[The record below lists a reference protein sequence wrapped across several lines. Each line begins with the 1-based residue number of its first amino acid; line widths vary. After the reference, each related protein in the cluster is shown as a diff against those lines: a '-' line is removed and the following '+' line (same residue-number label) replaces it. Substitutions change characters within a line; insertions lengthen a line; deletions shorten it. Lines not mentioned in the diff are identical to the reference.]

1 MKNII
6 RITVIVLAAVLVAT
20 VTWFAGYN
28 AGTSQTARFGDEG
41 PRGDFDFEGGEGF
54 PDGDRAGFA
63 EGGRGRGGDHDGGG
77 FSFFGLASFAR
88 TLIPITL
95 VIAGVRLAQNL
106 ISRWQRGRANKTTTI
121 PPDSSLHP
129 EPPPPTSA

>member
-6 RITVIVLAAVLVAT
+6 RITVIVLAAVLVAA

-28 AGTSQTARFGDEG
+28 AGTSQTAGFGFEG
-41 PRGDFDFEGGEGF
+41 PRGDFDFDGEGF
-54 PDGDRAGFA
+54 PDGARPDFP
-63 EGGRGRGGDHDGGG
+63 EGGRGGHHEEGG

-95 VIAGVRLAQNL
+95 VIAGVVLGQNL
-106 ISRWQRGRANKTTTI
+106 ISRWQNRGSGKSETI
-121 PPDSSLHP
+121 SPDSSIPP
-129 EPPPPTSA
+129 EPPPPASA